1 MAKRRSIIL
10 LFVIIVAAIVTI
22 GAISQSVREPAKHT
36 SLAASKEE
44 AKIYAVLDELY
55 NEPNGLWNV
64 TPEDGRLLR
73 ILAETKRA
81 KHIVEIGTSN
91 GYSALWF
98 ALALRMPGGKLITHE
113 IDPYRVSLA
122 QENFERAGV
131 SDMVTIVE
139 GNAHETVRDVN
150 EVIDILFIDADK
162 DGYLDYMN
170 KLLSLV
176 RPGGLIIAHNTMD
189 REPEMK
195 DFLKAITSNPDL
207 ETTIFHEQ
215 PYGMSVTLKKRK

>member
-1 MAKRRSIIL
+1 MTRRRSIIL
-10 LFVIIVAAIVTI
+10 LLGTIVAAVVTI

-55 NEPNGLWNV
+55 AEPNGLWNV

-81 KHIVEIGTSN
+81 KHIVEIGTCN
-91 GYSALWF
+91 GYSGLWF
-98 ALALRMPGGKLITHE
+98 CLALRMTGGKLITHE

-122 QENFERAGV
+122 QDNFERAGV
-131 SDMVTIVE
+131 SELVTIVE

-150 EVIDILFIDADK
+150 EIIDILFIDADK
-162 DGYLDYMN
+162 DGYLDYLN

-189 REPEMK
+189 RESEMK

-207 ETTIFHEQ
+207 ETTILHEQ
-215 PYGMSVTLKKRK
+215 PYGMSITLKKRK